1 MLSNA
6 QILKEGLSHAGLQI
20 YGGEHAPYLWIRIP
34 ERTTAWKFFEQL
46 LYEAQTIVTPG
57 TGFGPEGENYIR
69 LSTFAKNSGD
79 SNSNAVRAI
88 KKSATGFKTFL
99 YISYLINL

>member
-1 MLSNA
+1 MHNA

-20 YGGEHAPYLWIRIP
+20 YGGEHAPYL
-34 ERTTAWKFFEQL
+34 WKFFEQL

-69 LSTFAKNSGD
+69 LSTFAKYEECQE
-79 SNSNAVRAI
+79 AVRRI
-88 KKSATGFKTFL
+88 RKC
-99 YISYLINL
+99 I